1 MRCANCGH
9 FSLAVICKICKDHL
23 CVSPAR
29 TRVLD
34 GDFKIY
40 SFFDYSEIK
49 NLLHSKHL
57 FHGSFIYGALANLS
71 FKVFAR
77 KFSFGSPVNA
87 VPIDDRAVSG
97 YSHTAILARALK
109 SVEIRPLYACLHAG
123 SNVSYHGKDLAF
135 RLKNPRNFKL
145 LKTPKFPVIL
155 IDDIV
160 TTGTTIDEARRTL
173 QKAGCEVLFA
183 LTLADARY

>member
-9 FSLAVICKICKDHL
+9 LSLAVICKICKDHL
-23 CVSPAR
+23 LSSPAR

-57 FHGSFIYGALANLS
+57 FHGSFVYGALANLS
-71 FKVFAR
+71 FKIFAS

-87 VPIDDRAVSG
+87 VPIDDRATSG
-97 YSHTAILARALK
+97 
-109 SVEIRPLYACLHAG
+109 
-123 SNVSYHGKDLAF
+123 
-135 RLKNPRNFKL
+135 
-145 LKTPKFPVIL
+145 
-155 IDDIV
+155 
-160 TTGTTIDEARRTL
+160 
-173 QKAGCEVLFA
+173 
-183 LTLADARY
+183 

>member
-1 MRCANCGH
+1 M
-9 FSLAVICKICKDHL
+9 S
-23 CVSPAR
+23 
-29 TRVLD
+29 
-34 GDFKIY
+34 
-40 SFFDYSEIK
+40 
-49 NLLHSKHL
+49 
-57 FHGSFIYGALANLS
+57 
-71 FKVFAR
+71 
-77 KFSFGSPVNA
+77 A
-87 VPIDDRAVSG
+87 VPIDDRAASG

-109 SVEIRPLYACLHAG
+109 SVEIRPLYTCLHAG

-145 LKTPKFPVIL
+145 LKRPKFPVIL

>member
-23 CVSPAR
+23 RSSPAR

-40 SFFDYSEIK
+40 SFFDYSEVK

-57 FHGSFIYGALANLS
+57 FHGSFVYGALANLS

-77 KFSFGSPVNA
+77 KFSFGSPVHA

-109 SVEIRPLYACLHAG
+109 SRDVRPIYACLHAG

-145 LKTPKFPVIL
+145 LKRPKFPVIL